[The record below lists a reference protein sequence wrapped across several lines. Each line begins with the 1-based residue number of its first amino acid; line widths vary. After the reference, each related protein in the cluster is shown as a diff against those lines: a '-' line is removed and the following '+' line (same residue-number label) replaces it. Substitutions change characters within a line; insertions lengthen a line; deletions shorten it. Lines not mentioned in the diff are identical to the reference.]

1 MAGNIIKNPPK
12 FSMDKNYEVYKKEL
26 DAWKAITS
34 IDADKL
40 GRVVALSLPE
50 NDASD
55 IRNKVFNAVNL
66 DGNDGYTNVVAFLDS
81 EFKKDAVSDMCDKI
95 RAFMK
100 LHKNSSQTMQQYISE
115 FDRAY
120 TTAKNGGLTDLP
132 QQYLMYMLMENA
144 LLKDQDFRLVL
155 SSIDFTKTDS
165 LYKHTKEALIKFFG
179 SLKPAQTT
187 DENDPDFMKCDM
199 QACNDHATFYG
210 KNTKFKP
217 NQKWKPPV
225 KSSQNKNFTVSI
237 DERQPKMYLLF
248 SHSRMENLHLS

>member
-12 FSMDKNYEVYKKEL
+12 FSMDKNYEVYKQEL

-66 DGNDGYTNVVAFLDS
+66 DGNDGYKNVVAFLDS

-144 LLKDQDFRLVL
+144 LLKDQVFRLV
-155 SSIDFTKTDS
+155 
-165 LYKHTKEALIKFFG
+165 
-179 SLKPAQTT
+179 
-187 DENDPDFMKCDM
+187 
-199 QACNDHATFYG
+199 
-210 KNTKFKP
+210 
-217 NQKWKPPV
+217 
-225 KSSQNKNFTVSI
+225 
-237 DERQPKMYLLF
+237 
-248 SHSRMENLHLS
+248 